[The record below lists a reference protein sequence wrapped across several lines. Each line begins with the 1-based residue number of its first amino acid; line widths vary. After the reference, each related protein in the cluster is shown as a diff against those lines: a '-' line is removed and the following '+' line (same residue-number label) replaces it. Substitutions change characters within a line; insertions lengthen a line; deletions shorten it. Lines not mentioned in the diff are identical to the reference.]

1 MNFVIG
7 SSGRIGK
14 KLLSNLPINQ
24 TLSISRSIYS
34 QWLDINATD
43 RVSRYFEKWE
53 GYKVVI
59 YIAAGILDPSESEET
74 HNLVNFIL
82 PRNII
87 KGTMNLRFKVV
98 AFGSVMDQFISGG
111 SKNVYY
117 LSKKRL
123 SNFINNLPDKSYI
136 LFIKLHT
143 IYGGGPPNEHM
154 FLGGLIKSLM
164 SRKLFHMTDGN
175 QLREYHHID
184 DEICAINKLIDLD
197 INGEIILS
205 HGKPVSLKNLATN
218 IFSEFKRSDL
228 LVLGGLSQ
236 NSSENFNVIF
246 DPIVDLIG
254 INFRDTC
261 PGIIEDLK
269 LEFENKGL
277 LK

>member
-7 SSGRIGK
+7 SNGRIGK
-14 KLLSNLPINQ
+14 KLLSNFPFDQ
-24 TLSISRSIYS
+24 TLTINRSIYS
-34 QWLDINATD
+34 QWLGLNAID
-43 RVSRYFEKWE
+43 RVSSYFEKWE
-53 GYKVVI
+53 GYKAVI
-59 YIAAGILDPSESEET
+59 YIAAGILDPSESEEA

-87 KGTMNLRFKVV
+87 KGTMKLGIKVV
-98 AFGSVMDQFISGG
+98 AFGSVMDQFISGN
-111 SKNVYY
+111 SKNFYY

-164 SRKLFHMTDGN
+164 TGKPFYTTDGN

-184 DEICAINKLIDLD
+184 DEICAIKKLIDLD
-197 INGEIILS
+197 KKGEIILS
-205 HGKPVSLKNLATN
+205 HGKPILLKNLAID
-218 IFSEFKRSDL
+218 IFSEFKRPEL
-228 LVLGGLSQ
+228 LVLGSLPQ
-236 NSSENFNVIF
+236 NSSENFNIVF
-246 DPIVDLIG
+246 DPLIDLIG
-254 INFRDTC
+254 IKFRDTC
-261 PGIIEDLK
+261 PAIIEDLK